1 MGPVPSAYSAEIFPL
16 SHREVGMSFAV
27 STANSWAAVLSL
39 TFPRILT
46 ALGSQGAFGL
56 YAFLNVVALVL
67 VFLFLPETRLRTL
80 EELDEVFSVPTRTF
94 IKYQTMEHLP
104 WTVRRYVMGQKEAEL
119 KPLVLAGDYRAVG
132 QDDDEDEDEDDM
144 T

>member
-1 MGPVPSAYSAEIFPL
+1 
-16 SHREVGMSFAV
+16 MSFAI

-46 ALGSQGAFGL
+46 ALGSQGAFVL
-56 YAFLNVVALVL
+56 YAFLNVVAFVL
-67 VFLFLPETRLRTL
+67 ILLLLPETRLKTL
-80 EELDEVFSVPTRTF
+80 EELDEVFSVPSRTF
-94 IKYQTMEHLP
+94 VKYQTTEYLP

-119 KPLVLAGDYRAVG
+119 KPLVLSGEYRALD
-132 QDDDEDEDEDDM
+132 QDQDEDDV